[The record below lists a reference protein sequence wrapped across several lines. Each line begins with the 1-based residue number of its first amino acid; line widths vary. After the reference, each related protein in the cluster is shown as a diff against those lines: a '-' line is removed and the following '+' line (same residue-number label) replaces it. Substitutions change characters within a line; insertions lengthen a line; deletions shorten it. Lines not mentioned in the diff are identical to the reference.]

1 MAQPTPPKHNEET
14 QVVLGSPFSHTAPHM
29 RPAPRPCQVYVPPHD
44 FSKSPAPHPASCRPL
59 GSGSYPFSPRL
70 TQYFASTFPLPKA
83 SQSSVL
89 TARVTSQKGKFYS
102 PYWNSPVT
110 PHHCQNKGKFLS
122 LTNRRSFTSWFN
134 SLLPTPHSSYT
145 Q

>member
-1 MAQPTPPKHNEET
+1 MKKHRLSWAPLSLTQPPTCGRPHGPARCMYLLMTSQSHLPPT
-14 QVVLGSPFSHTAPHM
+14 LPPAALLGQALIPSHPDSPSTL
-29 RPAPRPCQVYVPPHD
+29 PPH
-44 FSKSPAPHPASCRPL
+44 FLSR
-59 GSGSYPFSPRL
+59 RL
-70 TQYFASTFPLPKA
+70 A